1 MEHNI
6 IISDVCE
13 NAHIN
18 TILCKKDDFMRMKD
32 FINNE
37 TLENGYG
44 IIISNPI
51 FMWKYN
57 NGEVF
62 YKYIISNLV
71 KTYTDGGIL
80 LEPLAEWEDYLEQIT
95 LYNYKDKKFYED
107 NFVAVYKSLR
117 PNDYNH
123 NPEYSEI

>member
-51 FMWKYN
+51 FAWKYD
-57 NGEVF
+57 NGEEF
-62 YKYIISNLV
+62 HKYIISNLI
-71 KTYTDGGIL
+71 KTYTGGIL
-80 LEPLAEWEDYLEQIT
+80 LEPFAEWEDYLEQIT
-95 LYNYKDKKFYED
+95 LYNNDDMNFYED

-117 PNDYNH
+117 PSDYNH
-123 NPEYSEI
+123 KPGYSEI

>member
-18 TILCKKDDFMRMKD
+18 TILCKKDDFMRMKN

-51 FMWKYN
+51 FAWKYD
-57 NGEVF
+57 NGEEF
-62 YKYIISNLV
+62 HKYIISNLI
-71 KTYTDGGIL
+71 KTYTGRIL
-80 LEPLAEWEDYLEQIT
+80 LEPFAEWEDYLEQIT
-95 LYNYKDKKFYED
+95 LYNNDDMKFYED

-117 PNDYNH
+117 PGDYNH
-123 NPEYSEI
+123 KPEYSEI

>member
-44 IIISNPI
+44 ILISNPI
-51 FMWKYN
+51 FAWKYD
-57 NGEVF
+57 NGEEF
-62 YKYIISNLV
+62 HKYIISNLV
-71 KTYTDGGIL
+71 KTYTGGIL
-80 LEPLAEWEDYLEQIT
+80 LEPFAEWEDYLEQIT
-95 LYNYKDKKFYED
+95 LYNNDDMNFYED

-117 PNDYNH
+117 PSDYNH
-123 NPEYSEI
+123 KPGYSEI

>member
-1 MEHNI
+1 
-6 IISDVCE
+6 
-13 NAHIN
+13 
-18 TILCKKDDFMRMKD
+18 MRMKD

-37 TLENGYG
+37 TLKNGYG

-62 YKYIISNLV
+62 YKYSISNGV

-95 LYNYKDKKFYED
+95 LYNYEDINFYED
-107 NFVAVYKSLR
+107 NFVAVYKFLR

>member
-51 FMWKYN
+51 FAWKYD
-57 NGEVF
+57 NGEEF
-62 YKYIISNLV
+62 HKYIISNLI
-71 KTYTDGGIL
+71 KTYTGGIL
-80 LEPLAEWEDYLEQIT
+80 LEPFAEWEDYLEQIT
-95 LYNYKDKKFYED
+95 LYNNDDINFYED

-117 PNDYNH
+117 PSDYKH
-123 NPEYSEI
+123 KPEYSEI

>member
-13 NAHIN
+13 NARIN

-51 FMWKYN
+51 FMWKYD
-57 NGEVF
+57 NGEEF
-62 YKYIISNLV
+62 HKYIISNLV
-71 KTYTDGGIL
+71 KTYMGSIL
-80 LEPLAEWEDYLEQIT
+80 LEPVAEWEDYLEQIT
-95 LYNYKDKKFYED
+95 LYNDEDRNFYED
-107 NFVAVYKSLR
+107 NFVEVYKSLR
-117 PNDYNH
+117 PSDYTH
-123 NPEYSEI
+123 KPEYNEI

>member
-6 IISDVCE
+6 IISGVCE

-18 TILCKKDDFMRMKD
+18 TILCKKDDFMRMRD

-51 FMWKYN
+51 FMWKYD
-57 NGEVF
+57 NGEEF
-62 YKYIISNLV
+62 HKYIISNLI
-71 KTYTDGGIL
+71 KTYTGGIL
-80 LEPLAEWEDYLEQIT
+80 LEPIAEWEDYLEQIT
-95 LYNYKDKKFYED
+95 LYNDEDRNFYED

-117 PNDYNH
+117 PSDYDPKPKYN
-123 NPEYSEI
+123 EI

>member
-95 LYNYKDKKFYED
+95 LYNLGIQDLPYCHSILEKNIHIIFLLI
-107 NFVAVYKSLR
+107 NLF
-117 PNDYNH
+117 
-123 NPEYSEI
+123 

>member
-44 IIISNPI
+44 ILISNPI
-51 FMWKYN
+51 FAWKYD
-57 NGEVF
+57 NGEEF
-62 YKYIISNLV
+62 HKYIISNLV
-71 KTYTDGGIL
+71 KTYIGGIL
-80 LEPLAEWEDYLEQIT
+80 LEPFAEWEDYLEQIT
-95 LYNYKDKKFYED
+95 LYNNEDMSFYED

-117 PNDYNH
+117 PSDYNH
-123 NPEYSEI
+123 KPGYNEI

>member
-44 IIISNPI
+44 ILISNPI
-51 FMWKYN
+51 FAWKYD
-57 NGEVF
+57 NGEEF
-62 YKYIISNLV
+62 HKYIISNLV
-71 KTYTDGGIL
+71 KTYTGGIL
-80 LEPLAEWEDYLEQIT
+80 LEPFAEWEDYLEQIT
-95 LYNYKDKKFYED
+95 LYNNEDMSFYED

-117 PNDYNH
+117 PSDYNH
-123 NPEYSEI
+123 KPGYNEI